1 MIINILENVTGKY
14 KTGLMKRQVVELYR
28 MNVYSEHQILEAVGI
43 SRTLLRR
50 WNRYY
55 DRYRNKKRVYI
66 KMYGSMKTKTTNEL
80 AALRRKV
87 AELEQYS
94 SKLLLEKQALETV
107 IMLAEDQFKIPIR
120 KKSGPKQ

>member
-1 MIINILENVTGKY
+1 MF
-14 KTGLMKRQVVELYR
+14 
-28 MNVYSEHQILEAVGI
+28 S
-43 SRTLLRR
+43 S
-50 WNRYY
+50 
-55 DRYRNKKRVYI
+55 I
-66 KMYGSMKTKTTNEL
+66 KAKTTNEI

-107 IMLAEDQFKIPIR
+107 ITLAEDQYNIPIR

>member
-1 MIINILENVTGKY
+1 MIINILENVIGKH

-28 MNVYSEHQILEAVGI
+28 MNVYSERQILEAVGI

-55 DRYRNKKRVYI
+55 DRYRNKTRVYI
-66 KMYGSMKTKTTNEL
+66 KMYGSMKTKTTNDL

-107 IMLAEDQFKIPIR
+107 ITLAEDQFKIPIR
-120 KKSGPKQ
+120 KKSGPRQ

>member
-1 MIINILENVTGKY
+1 MIINILENVIGKH

-28 MNVYSEHQILEAVGI
+28 MNVYSERQILEAVGI

-55 DRYRNKKRVYI
+55 DRYQNKKRVYI

-94 SKLLLEKQALETV
+94 SRYSPEIA
-107 IMLAEDQFKIPIR
+107 
-120 KKSGPKQ
+120 

>member
-1 MIINILENVTGKY
+1 MIINILENVSEKH
-14 KTGLMKRQVVELYR
+14 KTGLMKRQVVEVYR

-55 DRYRNKKRVYI
+55 DRYRNKTRVYI

-87 AELEQYS
+87 AELEQ
-94 SKLLLEKQALETV
+94 
-107 IMLAEDQFKIPIR
+107 
-120 KKSGPKQ
+120 